1 MVMKIKHET
10 LLGGPGL
17 PTCNFT
23 KKCKSLLSFEDQLST
38 DKKTIFIVKLREGHI
53 HLKTT
58 FIIIYFN
65 YFFIIY
71 KPGLNITQ
79 VLTFNIIQY
88 FFQNS
93 GTFRRLHP

>member
-1 MVMKIKHET
+1 MKHCWVDRDSPHVILQKNANHYF
-10 LLGGPGL
+10 LL
-17 PTCNFT
+17 
-23 KKCKSLLSFEDQLST
+23 DQLST

-53 HLKTT
+53 HLKTR